1 MSEKKKNSDD
11 KPEPTTQERPEK
23 GEPRDVGY
31 GPSHGN
37 SPGHDGPSGPGDAP
51 AK

>member
-1 MSEKKKNSDD
+1 MADEKKNDSP
-11 KPEPTTQERPEK
+11 KPASTERPK

-37 SPGHDGPSGPGDAP
+37 EPGHEGPSGPGDAP